1 MVLKYGKKYMNSL
14 RQNQQTD
21 HKLKAYTL
29 IKE

>member
-1 MVLKYGKKYMNSL
+1 MVLKYGKKYMNWL